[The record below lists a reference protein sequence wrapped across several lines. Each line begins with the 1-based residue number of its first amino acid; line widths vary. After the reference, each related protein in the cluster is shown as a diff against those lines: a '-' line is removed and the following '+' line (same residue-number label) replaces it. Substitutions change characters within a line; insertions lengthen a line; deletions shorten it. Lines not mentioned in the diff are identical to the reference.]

1 MYQTYLIV
9 GLIGAVIGAL
19 MPAKDGKLILGFIP
33 LRIFNALG
41 MACLLCFFSGY
52 HDESSADLLLVF
64 QGVLGGYGAPIGADL
79 GHLSVLLAV
88 YQVPCALLSVLGH
101 GWRWGGMLRAA
112 ILRSAEPGRPR

>member
-41 MACLLCFFSGY
+41 MAGLLC
-52 HDESSADLLLVF
+52 
-64 QGVLGGYGAPIGADL
+64 VLYFVGGAQNPDSY
-79 GHLSVLLAV
+79 
-88 YQVPCALLSVLGH
+88 
-101 GWRWGGMLRAA
+101 
-112 ILRSAEPGRPR
+112 

>member
-41 MACLLCFFSGY
+41 MACLLCFLYFVSGAQNPDNY
-52 HDESSADLLLVF
+52 
-64 QGVLGGYGAPIGADL
+64 
-79 GHLSVLLAV
+79 
-88 YQVPCALLSVLGH
+88 
-101 GWRWGGMLRAA
+101 
-112 ILRSAEPGRPR
+112 